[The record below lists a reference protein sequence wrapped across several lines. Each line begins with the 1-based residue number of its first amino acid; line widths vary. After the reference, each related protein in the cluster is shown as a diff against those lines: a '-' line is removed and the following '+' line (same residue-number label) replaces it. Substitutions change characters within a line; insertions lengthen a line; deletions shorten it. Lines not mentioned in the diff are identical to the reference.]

1 MRLLVT
7 LKAISPFRSI
17 SLVFRICEENFLMW
31 FMRRYLL
38 HLSHQPEPVHEHN
51 KRDQFLMI
59 LHPKFGATRSNL
71 MNRDPS
77 PSLDVCFGEFLR
89 EEQRLLTQATFQQDS
104 NPNLVANAAYERG
117 NGKDMRKSNVSAAR
131 KMVILPPTVQRK
143 FAITVR
149 NKVTLSKN
157 VPLDLQIVKLQPI
170 RLQ

>member
-17 SLVFRICEENFLMW
+17 SLVFRICGENFLMW

-38 HLSHQPEPVHEHN
+38 HLSQPEPVHEHN

-59 LHPKFGATRSNL
+59 LHPEFGATRSNL
-71 MNRDPS
+71 MNRDLLENSFARSSVFSHRLRSSKIPTQMLS
-77 PSLDVCFGEFLR
+77 PMQPTR
-89 EEQRLLTQATFQQDS
+89 EGMVRICA
-104 NPNLVANAAYERG
+104 R
-117 NGKDMRKSNVSAAR
+117 SNVLAAR
-131 KMVILPPTVQRK
+131 KMVILPPTMQRK

-149 NKVTLSKN
+149 NKVALSKN
-157 VPLDLQIVKLQPI
+157 VPLDLQIVKLPPI